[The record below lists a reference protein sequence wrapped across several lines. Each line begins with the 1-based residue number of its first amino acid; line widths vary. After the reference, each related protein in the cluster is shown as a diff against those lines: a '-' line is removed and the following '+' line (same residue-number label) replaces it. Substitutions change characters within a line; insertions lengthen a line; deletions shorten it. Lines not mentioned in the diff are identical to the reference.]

1 MNEKQIELLK
11 SKIEFLEMKK
21 KEAEELDESL
31 YRNGFEDIRN
41 FFKQSYEFREII
53 NKLEKQLELYKMLS
67 DKGIDTSNRYYL
79 TDDIYLSL
87 SDLKP
92 YFYIDN
98 STWIYDNYINSW
110 SGINEWITDLID
122 QEYSLFSCNSYYC
135 HAFGTR
141 SLKDIFAMIEG
152 QVSENS
158 TKAKLIKNLVEFTKE
173 NGKFKS
179 IHDQV
184 VKMVNYKL
192 NMMKEGLGYE

>member
-11 SKIEFLEMKK
+11 KEIEFLEDKIKK
-21 KEAEELDESL
+21 INEISDYL
-31 YRNGFEDIRN
+31 YKNNYDEDIRN
-41 FFKQSYEFREII
+41 VFQSSYDLEQLK
-53 NKLEKQLELYKMLS
+53 NKLKKQLELYQMLS

-141 SLKDIFAMIEG
+141 SLKDIFAMIEVK
-152 QVSENS
+152 VSENS
-158 TKAKLIKNLVEFTKE
+158 TKAKLIENLVEFTKE
-173 NGKFKS
+173 DGKFKELR
-179 IHDQV
+179 DQV
-184 VKMVNYKL
+184 VKMINFKL
-192 NMMKEGLGYE
+192 NAMREYLKE

>member
-11 SKIEFLEMKK
+11 KEIKFLEDKI
-21 KEAEELDESL
+21 KEINEISDYL
-31 YRNGFEDIRN
+31 YKNNYDEDIRN
-41 FFKQSYEFREII
+41 VFQSSYNLEQLK
-53 NKLEKQLELYKMLS
+53 NKLEKQLELYQMLS

-122 QEYSLFSCNSYYC
+122 QECSLFSCNSYYC

-141 SLKDIFAMIEG
+141 SLKDIFAMIEVK
-152 QVSENS
+152 VSENS
-158 TKAKLIKNLVEFTKE
+158 TKAKLIENLVEFTKE
-173 NGKFKS
+173 DGKFKELR
-179 IHDQV
+179 DKV
-184 VKMVNYKL
+184 VKMINFKL
-192 NMMKEGLGYE
+192 NVMKEYLEY